1 MNLILLK
8 TTFKKNW
15 ILMLIFIGV
24 LVMYLAVM
32 VAMFDPEDMN
42 ALNEMISIF
51 PEELMKA
58 FGFSSLVTDLT
69 AYLASWLYGML
80 MTALP
85 VVYCIILGNRLVAK
99 MVDNGSLAYLLS
111 TPVSRVK
118 IILTQGLYAIL
129 SVISMFGI
137 LTLFGV
143 LICEIS
149 FSGHLDVRAFV
160 QLNITTALVNIL
172 AIMIAFFISC
182 LFNESGLS
190 SGSSSGVLIG
200 FLLMNMIG
208 GSSEQ
213 LEILKKLSI
222 YGMYDPVEIVRGAQT
237 IWLNTGLCLVSLI
250 LLVVSVLVFKRK
262 QLPI

>member
-172 AIMIAFFISC
+172 AIMIAFFFSC

-190 SGSSSGVLIG
+190 SGASSGVLIG

-237 IWLNTGLCLVSLI
+237 IWLNTGLFIASLI